1 MKISFLQLG
10 KTVSP
15 DIKNICADYAKRI
28 NRYIKYE
35 DIVIEN
41 GGIKST
47 DIEKVK
53 EQEGQLLLK
62 RINPGDYLFLLD
74 ERGKEM
80 DSVQFAGVLNN
91 LMNQSHKNICFAIGG
106 AYGFS
111 KDVYSRANAKLS
123 LSKMT
128 FSHQII
134 RAIFAEQLYRAF
146 TILNNEPYHHS

>member
-15 DIKNICADYAKRI
+15 DIKSICADYAKRI
-28 NRYIKYE
+28 NRYVKYE
-35 DIVIEN
+35 EVVIEN
-41 GGIKST
+41 SAIKT
-47 DIEKVK
+47 TEVEKVK
-53 EQEGQLLLK
+53 ELEGQLLLK
-62 RINPGDYLFLLD
+62 RLNPGDYLFLLD

-80 DSVQFAGVLNN
+80 DSVQFAATLNN
-91 LMNQSHKNICFAIGG
+91 LMNQSHKNVYFAIGG

-111 KDVYSRANAKLS
+111 KEVYSRANARLS

-134 RAIFAEQLYRAF
+134 RAIFAEQLYRAY